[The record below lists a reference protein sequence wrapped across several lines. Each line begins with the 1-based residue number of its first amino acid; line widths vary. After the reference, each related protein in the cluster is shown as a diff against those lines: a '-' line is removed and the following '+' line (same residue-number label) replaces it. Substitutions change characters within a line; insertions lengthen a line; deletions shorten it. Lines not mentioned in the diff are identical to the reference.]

1 MFDPD
6 DWLEIGKIVAPQGL
20 RGEMRVYPNSDFP
33 ERFLEPGKRW
43 LLRPG
48 GDRLESVQLNG
59 GRFISSKGLYVI
71 QLDGINGREQ
81 AETLRNARLMVAV
94 GDRPL
99 LEDGEYHVLDLVGL
113 AVYHQVTQQHIG
125 VVRDVLTA
133 GNDLLE
139 VELLPTLSEAA
150 QPAESDLE
158 SSDLE
163 NSNLE
168 SSDLASAAPA
178 DVPAQST
185 AQSGETD
192 HSALA
197 TAPENSSDP
206 TASEDSEP
214 TATPVTSTNSATP
227 AQATENTFVRR
238 SKVKRAAK
246 NAAKRAAKKANKSP
260 TRVLIPFV
268 EEIVPVVDLEHRRI
282 EVLPPAG
289 LIDANSIAEHKA
301 P

>member
-113 AVYHQVTQQHIG
+113 SVYHQVTQQHIG

-150 QPAESDLE
+150 QAAESDLD
-158 SSDLE
+158 SSDLD
-163 NSNLE
+163 SSALE
-168 SSDLASAAPA
+168 SAAPA
-178 DVPAQST
+178 DVTAQST
-185 AQSGETD
+185 TESGETD
-192 HSALA
+192 PSALA

-227 AQATENTFVRR
+227 AQATANTFVRR

-246 NAAKRAAKKANKSP
+246 NAAKRAAKKANKGP